1 MSEFFPSTPIPIGI
15 CIEHGEE
22 PEACARMLDLPAR
35 HFQPVTVRPE
45 PGESPEDLA
54 RRIGE
59 RWPDLC
65 GLVLMAKAPGGDR
78 VAASLSEV
86 RPDLP
91 VERQARLTDPVLRE
105 NFISRVYVRAHWQRV
120 RQAGLTHGALQA
132 FHSRYKYQLMASDRP
147 AYQRLGKLLG
157 ESGDLPLESLA
168 REYFSQLMAA
178 LSQPATR
185 GGHCNALQHIAGY
198 LKRVLSPAERQELA
212 QLIDRYR
219 LGHVPLLVPLTLLR
233 EHFQRHPDAYIAGQ
247 SYLQPH
253 PDELGLFEGL

>member
-1 MSEFFPSTPIPIGI
+1 MSEFFPSTPIRIGL
-15 CIEHGEE
+15 CIACGEE
-22 PEACARMLDLPAR
+22 PEAFTRRLGLPAR
-35 HFQPVTVRPE
+35 HFEPVAVRPE
-45 PGESPEDLA
+45 PGESPEDFV

-65 GLVLMAKAPGGDR
+65 GLVLMANAPDEGR
-78 VAASLSEV
+78 VAVSLNEV

-105 NFISRVYVRAHWQRV
+105 NFISRVYVHAHWQRV
-120 RQAGLTHGALQA
+120 RQAGLTRGALQA

-147 AYQRLGKLLG
+147 DFQRLGKLLG

-168 REYFSQLMAA
+168 HDYFSQLMAA
-178 LSQPATR
+178 LSQPATH

-219 LGHVPLLVPLTLLR
+219 LGHVPLLAPLTLLR

-253 PDELGLFEGL
+253 PDELGLLEGL